1 MINILILA
9 GCFHFPRCISL
20 TNVYRCVPTGGH
32 NNAHNKLHRDNRNK
46 LRDAPTIQ
54 NCNRSGTGGLVKE
67 AAAAGSSGAM
77 AGKALR
83 RLLCG
88 KDEHAHGLV
97 TVCHDDSCWAW
108 KTCVRQQVQA
118 DRGKVSYAPGCVW
131 VYSSF
136 VKETRVSAGC

>member
-20 TNVYRCVPTGGH
+20 TIVYRCVRPGGH
-32 NNAHNKLHRDNRNK
+32 SNAHTRLHKDNRNK
-46 LRDAPTIQ
+46 PWDAPTIQ
-54 NCNRSGTGGLVKE
+54 SCIHSGTGGSAAE
-67 AAAAGSSGAM
+67 AAAAGSSGAA

-83 RLLCG
+83 RLLRG
-88 KDEHAHGLV
+88 KDEHAHGL
-97 TVCHDDSCWAW
+97 TMACRDDSCWAW
-108 KTCVRQQVQA
+108 KTCVRQQAQA

-131 VYSSF
+131 AYSSF